1 MSKQLNITDFRFGL
15 DSRRSELTSRIGV
28 LMKCEN
34 GRITQGAEVHKR
46 KAFVQGVPLPAGCY
60 GIVPTDEGLV
70 TFGSVALPTGMVAW
84 PAYNQFLGAS
94 MPPLSYMQFTLPVIN
109 TYNTTIGSVELG
121 FSGETQGIFLL
132 SYPPSPNFPA
142 SFGIGSSFTVSGYT
156 LAGTT
161 FLNGTWT
168 CANLVA
174 VGHILNVY
182 FNILGGIDTI
192 IEPGIFTYTYAAT
205 NPQVT
210 GFVSGG
216 TFNDF
221 PFVALTFSDNTVKVF
236 YGATQ
241 TNGQWQASTAQ
252 LVGDFTSGI
261 VTSTNTIDIATAISA
276 LINNNPAFTS
286 TVNGSNVTI
295 VSVNSADTTK
305 QTPGDNISISN
316 TLDLLPTST
325 GTLTLLS
332 EFDSVPGIVATA
344 ATAEFYIWGGIT
356 GGVISNIYVNDNGG
370 GISTTQVLDLLNDV
384 PVPWDQSSAITAADV
399 AVAINANSNTTNCT
413 ALASGNEITISGPVN
428 KGTQFNEATVGI
440 YCSGI
445 CTDNCQLILSGS
457 GLTVASIVPAVYNKD
472 LLDPTT
478 MGANPQAQTS
488 TQTIQQ
494 FIDNT
499 LVPAINTN
507 SVTTGYCAGSDDVD
521 YPGILFISRIVT
533 GVATLTSTVAVT
545 WSVQPGKSGGVGE
558 TVNTSNYYA
567 TVSRTSLVSV
577 VPGQAIGSVTAT
589 PVNGI
594 GPFTYLWEQVETT
607 NTAGLII
614 ALSPTARTTAFV
626 GGLVSKVNPLAAAV
640 VAGTSSFVCNIT
652 DTGNGNIIASS
663 PVVTISWRYY

>member
-94 MPPLSYMQFTLPVIN
+94 MPPLSYMQFTLPAIN
-109 TYNTTIGSVELG
+109 TYNTTIGSVQLG
-121 FSGETQGIFLL
+121 LSRETQGIFLL

-156 LAGTT
+156 SSGTT

-168 CANLVA
+168 CANLFA
-174 VGHILNVY
+174 AGHVLNVG
-182 FNILGGIDTI
+182 FNILSGIDTI
-192 IEPGIFTYTYAAT
+192 IQPGIFTYTYAVT

-370 GISTTQVLDLLNDV
+370 GISTTQVLDLLNY

-413 ALASGNEITISGPVN
+413 ALASGNKITISGPVN

-457 GLTVASIVPAVYNKD
+457 GLTVASIVPTVYNKD

-478 MGANPQAQTS
+478 KGANPQAQTS

-567 TVSRTSLVSV
+567 TVSRTSLVIV
-577 VPGQAIGSVTAT
+577 LYQPIGSVTAT

-594 GPFTYLWEQVETT
+594 GPFTYLWEQVGTT

-614 ALSPTARTTAFV
+614 AQSPKARTTAFV
-626 GGLVSKVNPLAAAV
+626 GGLVSKLPSFS
-640 VAGTSSFVCNIT
+640 SSFVCNIT
-652 DTGNGNIIASS
+652 DTGNGNLIAST
-663 PVVTISWRYY
+663 PVVTVSWRN